1 MSDGWD
7 VDAAQTLLDEFSRQV
22 PPRPERPPTLMEISG
37 YPHYE
42 NVCSNILAFFLD
54 PGNPHGLGTL
64 FLDALV
70 RAGGIGEQGREI
82 GVNIQIRREETTRK
96 GNRIDL
102 LIQSESHAIV
112 IENKI
117 FHEISNPFEDYIN
130 HVETHYEQLKKHLII
145 LSLKPGGDVEPFKN
159 ITYEQLFNEVRSLL
173 GHKVSRANTRY
184 LTFMLDF
191 LNTVDGLREGRI
203 MNEELARFLGKDDNL
218 TKARDFFKRIDT
230 FKSELRRKVSRLEN
244 ELEDVGNISV
254 RQLKWRGPHELYDI
268 LCYDFK
274 HSLFVGNS
282 IALNTKIDPA
292 GWSFEIFLRN
302 EPDYPAQGELEEL
315 KTLLKRIG
323 IGFEDEYRI
332 PLQKRFCYT
341 EELSEVAAFV
351 RCFVDKLKTDSDNV
365 EKTTRVVSES
375 Q

>member
-1 MSDGWD
+1 MNDVWD

-70 RAGGIGEQGREI
+70 QAGGIGEQGREI

-173 GHKVSRANTRY
+173 GYKVPRANTRY

-230 FKSELRRKVSRLEN
+230 FKSELRRKVS
-244 ELEDVGNISV
+244 ELESTLGDRVGDSCV
-254 RQLKWRGPHELYDI
+254 SQQKWREPHGLFDI
-268 LCYDFK
+268 LNHDFK
-274 HSLFVGNS
+274 HPSFGDI
-282 IALNTKIDPA
+282 IAFDAVIDPK
-292 GWSFEIFLRN
+292 GWRFEVFLRI
-302 EPDYPAQGELEEL
+302 EPEPPDNSKLEEL
-315 KTLLKRIG
+315 KTLLKRIEF
-323 IGFEDEYRI
+323 GFEDEYHI

-341 EELSEVAAFV
+341 EELSKVAAFV
-351 RCFVDKLKTDSDNV
+351 RCFVDRLNTDSRNAA
-365 EKTTRVVSES
+365 
-375 Q
+375 

>member
-1 MSDGWD
+1 MNDGWD
-7 VDAAQTLLDEFSRQV
+7 VDAAQTLLDEFSKQV

-70 RAGGIGEQGREI
+70 RAGCIGEQGREI
-82 GVNIQIRREETTRK
+82 GGDIQIRREETTRK
-96 GNRIDL
+96 GSRIDL

-117 FHEISNPFEDYIN
+117 FHEISNPFEDYIK
-130 HVETHYEQLKKHLII
+130 HVETHYVHLKKHLFI

-159 ITYEQLFNEVRSLL
+159 ITYEQLFNEVRSQL
-173 GHKVSRANTRY
+173 GYKVSRANTRY

-203 MNEELARFLGKDDNL
+203 MNEELARFLENDDNL
-218 TKARDFFKRIDT
+218 TKATDFFKRIDK
-230 FKSELRRKVSRLEN
+230 FKNELRRRVLDLEK
-244 ELEDVGNISV
+244 ELEESVGKICES
-254 RQLKWRGPHELYDI
+254 QLKWREPHKLYDV
-268 LCYDFK
+268 LCYNLK
-274 HSLFVGNS
+274 HSSFSEIIGF
-282 IALNTKIDPA
+282 NTAIDPK
-292 GWSFEIFLRN
+292 GWRFEVFLRI
-302 EPDYPAQGELEEL
+302 EPEPPDNSKLEKL
-315 KTLLKRIG
+315 KTLLQELG
-323 IGFEDEYRI
+323 IDFEDGYKV
-332 PLQKRFCYT
+332 PLKERFCYT

-351 RCFVDKLKTDSDNV
+351 RCFVDKLKTDSAQHPA
-365 EKTTRVVSES
+365 KTD
-375 Q
+375 

>member
-1 MSDGWD
+1 MNDGRD

-117 FHEISNPFEDYIN
+117 FHEISNPFEDYIK
-130 HVETHYEQLKKHLII
+130 HVETHYKQLKKHLFI

-159 ITYEQLFNEVRSLL
+159 ITYEQLFKEVRSLL
-173 GHKVSRANTRY
+173 GHRVSRADTRY

-191 LNTVDGLREGRI
+191 LNTLDGLREGRI
-203 MNEELARFLGKDDNL
+203 MNEELASFLEKDDNL
-218 TKARDFFKRIDT
+218 TKARRFFKEIDT
-230 FKSELRRKVSRLEN
+230 FKNELRRKVLDLEKQ
-244 ELEDVGNISV
+244 LGDVVGNICVS
-254 RQLKWRGPHELYDI
+254 QQKWREPHGLYDI
-268 LCYDFK
+268 LGHDFK
-274 HSLFVGNS
+274 HFSFGNS
-282 IALNTKIDPA
+282 IALDTIVDPN
-292 GWSFEIFLRN
+292 GWRFEIFLRN
-302 EPDYPAQGELEEL
+302 EPEPPAQDKLEEL

-323 IGFEDEYRI
+323 FEFGDEYRI
-332 PLQKRFCYT
+332 PLQERFRYT
-341 EELSEVAAFV
+341 EELSEVAAFA
-351 RCFVDKLKTDSDNV
+351 RCFVNKLKADSAQHSAKTD
-365 EKTTRVVSES
+365 
-375 Q
+375 